1 MHPLDGGQR
10 YAFTFGKLLRAY
22 LACLR
27 RTLVAVA
34 LVQFNAALR
43 VVANTIAVVSVG
55 VSKGAA
61 VCLPL
66 PRANK
71 VALLLA
77 GELAGDFVITHASLD
92 EVRFAFAVC
101 WCR

>member
-1 MHPLDGGQR
+1 MHPLDGFNAD
-10 YAFTFGKLLRAY
+10 AFAFGKLLRSD
-22 LACLR
+22 LAGLR
-27 RTLVAVA
+27 GALVAVA
-34 LVQFNAALR
+34 LVEFDAALS
-43 VVANTIAVVSVG
+43 VVAHPFAVVSVG
-55 VSKGAA
+55 FSKGAA

-77 GELAGDFVITHASLD
+77 GELAGDFVITHATLD